1 MQNSRDIEK
10 WLKLCNAK
18 GVGAVTFK
26 RLLKYFGSVD
36 RVLGCSVSEFTRIS
50 GIGVKKAESIVRS
63 RDKFDTASELE
74 LAEKLGVSIINIDD
88 KRYPILLKEINDPP
102 AVIYVKGNIERNDTL
117 GIAIVG
123 SRRCSIYGDEQASR
137 LAYLLSSAGFTIYSG
152 MARGIDT
159 AAHKGALSAGKRTI
173 AVQGCGL
180 GKIFPPENK
189 KLFKMISESGAC
201 ISELP
206 LRSEPKSE
214 NFPARNRIIAGMTLA
229 SIVIEAGLR
238 SGALITA
245 KMATEYNREVMAVP
259 GKVDS
264 PLSKGAHSLIKDGAV
279 LVESAED
286 VINAIGYAGSRLKD
300 IVREEFDDMQDKE
313 TACQYQLSVGLDGD
327 ERLIYQNLD
336 SNLTYIDDVISK
348 TNLPAGRVNSL
359 LVQLQMKGMVE
370 HKSGNYFRR
379 KQALVV

>member
-1 MQNSRDIEK
+1 
-10 WLKLCNAK
+10 
-18 GVGAVTFK
+18 
-26 RLLKYFGSVD
+26 
-36 RVLGCSVSEFTRIS
+36 
-50 GIGVKKAESIVRS
+50 
-63 RDKFDTASELE
+63 
-74 LAEKLGVSIINIDD
+74 
-88 KRYPILLKEINDPP
+88 
-102 AVIYVKGNIERNDTL
+102 
-117 GIAIVG
+117 
-123 SRRCSIYGDEQASR
+123 
-137 LAYLLSSAGFTIYSG
+137 
-152 MARGIDT
+152 
-159 AAHKGALSAGKRTI
+159 
-173 AVQGCGL
+173 
-180 GKIFPPENK
+180 
-189 KLFKMISESGAC
+189 
-201 ISELP
+201 
-206 LRSEPKSE
+206 
-214 NFPARNRIIAGMTLA
+214 
-229 SIVIEAGLR
+229 
-238 SGALITA
+238 
-245 KMATEYNREVMAVP
+245 MATEYNREVMAVP